1 MKHQMDVLRQTA
13 CQALAKHAPR
23 QALAREM
30 KLKCSKLF
38 LAQPP
43 PASPPASPH
52 NLDPVLLLR
61 QAVKKALLRSHFHD
75 NMSIVA
81 QELLTLAAHKDWRQQ
96 SAIQLQHIVRGYLVH
111 HHVGQQLAKRCAVFM
126 DVTGLSYQP
135 SHFNLHNNITPELVC
150 MAFISY

>member
-1 MKHQMDVLRQTA
+1 MVKGINMKHQMDVLRQTA

-61 QAVKKALLRSHFHD
+61 QAVKKALLRSHCNISYED
-75 NMSIVA
+75 IWYIT
-81 QELLTLAAHKDWRQQ
+81 TLANSSQNVVQCSW
-96 SAIQLQHIVRGYLVH
+96 
-111 HHVGQQLAKRCAVFM
+111 M
-126 DVTGLSYQP
+126 
-135 SHFNLHNNITPELVC
+135 
-150 MAFISY
+150 